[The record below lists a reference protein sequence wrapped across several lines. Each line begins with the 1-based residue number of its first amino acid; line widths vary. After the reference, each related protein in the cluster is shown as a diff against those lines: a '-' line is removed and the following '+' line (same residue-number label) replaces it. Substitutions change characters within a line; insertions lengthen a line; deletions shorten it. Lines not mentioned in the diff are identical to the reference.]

1 MKNIDLSQ
9 YKLISPESIEKVNGF
24 KKLIDIEVED
34 DHTFYIKGENDMILS
49 HNCDGSSIAAL
60 LINFLYKYW
69 PELFNL
75 QMVYRVETP
84 IVVSQNIKS
93 KKKINFYI
101 QDEYN
106 KWLET
111 ISPKEWNIKYKK
123 GLAALSNDEYEDI
136 ILKPR
141 LIMITNDELSK
152 ETLNIWFGK
161 DAELRKTELLKLQ

>member
-9 YKLISPESIEKVNGF
+9 YKLVSPESIEKVDGF

-69 PELFNL
+69 PELFIN
-75 QMVYRVETP
+75 QMIYRVETP
-84 IVVSQNIKS
+84 IVVSQNVKN
-93 KKKINFYI
+93 KKKINFYN
-101 QDEYN
+101 QEEYN
-106 KWLET
+106 NWLSSVNT
-111 ISPKEWNIKYKK
+111 KEWIIKYKK

-141 LIMITNDELSK
+141 LISILNDDYSK
-152 ETLNIWFGK
+152 QSLNIWFGK
-161 DAELRKTELLKLQ
+161 DSELRKTELLKLQ